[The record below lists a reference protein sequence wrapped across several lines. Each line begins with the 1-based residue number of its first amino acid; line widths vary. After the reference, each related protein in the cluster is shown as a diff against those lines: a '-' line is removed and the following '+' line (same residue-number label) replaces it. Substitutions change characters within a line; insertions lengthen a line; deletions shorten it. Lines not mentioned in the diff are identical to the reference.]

1 MAATAAVPAP
11 QPSIYGMTPPPVNSS
26 LQPPNMRPLL
36 PGQQP
41 AQTPGQP
48 PGTFSAGSNM
58 INSQINPTAS
68 PQLDQYRSLLGTA
81 TSNLTNL
88 PDRYATAQSQ
98 FDNFAKSTEPQYQAD
113 LADATK
119 LGAAN
124 GTLGSGMLGDRYG
137 SIANQ
142 RSLALDTE
150 RTSTLNDALNQS
162 INDRYNTVGALNS
175 VTGSTA
181 AQEAAARGEQR
192 TERGYQY
199 GQSQDATQSAIQQYQ
214 AQLGAQN
221 QQFQQGAELQ
231 QLGTA
236 PTNTALNVYNNA
248 SGQYGQD
255 AATGF
260 GALGQSVNQSQIM
273 RILQGLGQSGTGAPT
288 SSAPP
293 LPAGVIQNNSTY
305 RPLSQ

>member
-1 MAATAAVPAP
+1 MAATTAVPAP
-11 QPSIYGMTPPPVNSS
+11 QPSIYGSTPPPVNRA
-26 LQPPNMRPLL
+26 LTPPGALRPLM
-36 PGQQP
+36 P
-41 AQTPGQP
+41 AQPGTPAQA
-48 PGTFSAGSNM
+48 PGTFSATNNM

-124 GTLGSGMLGDRYG
+124 GTLGSGVLGDRYG

-175 VTGSTA
+175 VTGNTA

-199 GQSQDATQSAIQQYQ
+199 GQSQDATQSAIQQYL
-214 AQLGAQN
+214 AQQQGQN
-221 QQFQQGAELQ
+221 QNFQQGVELQ

-236 PTNTALNVYNNA
+236 PTSTALNAYNNA

-255 AATGF
+255 AAGSF
-260 GALGQSVNQSQIM
+260 GALGQSLNQSQIQQ
-273 RILQGLGQSGTGAPT
+273 ILASLGKTGTPAPGTTVPTSGTYAPDT
-288 SSAPP
+288 P
-293 LPAGVIQNNSTY
+293 TY
-305 RPLSQ
+305 RPMVS